1 MSNESAIAATGTKLC
16 PRCNLELQLS
26 EFGIS
31 RARKDGLNIYCKAC
45 NRDRT
50 NASRQA
56 ARERR
61 ARLKDIRDGAGDDVA
76 EQFIVPRQPVP
87 GGSARTFLGRTL
99 NTLTP
104 AERIKEAIRLGP
116 KTQKQLLEETKL
128 SKDEIGE
135 ALADLIL
142 WTHEIR
148 TVVSGETRLYFLNEQ
163 ARPNSSD
170 AQSEFDPSRFDTDL
184 SSFSSLHLLMPGRV
198 DSKHDHKENA
208 WIAA

>member
-1 MSNESAIAATGTKLC
+1 MSNESAIGATGTKLC
-16 PRCNLELQLS
+16 PRCNLDLQLS

-31 RARKDGLNIYCKAC
+31 RARKDGLNIYCKGC

-61 ARLKDIRDGAGDDVA
+61 ARLKDIRDGSGADVA
-76 EQFIVPRQPVP
+76 EHYVTPRQPVS
-87 GGSARTFLGRTL
+87 GNAARTFLGRSL
-99 NTLTP
+99 NMLSP

-148 TVVSGETRLYFLNEQ
+148 TMVSGETRLYFLNEQ
-163 ARPNSSD
+163 ARPNSAES
-170 AQSEFDPSRFDTDL
+170 QSELDPSRFDTDL
-184 SSFSSLHLLMPGRV
+184 SSFSSLHLLMPGQV
-198 DSKHDHKENA
+198 KSKQDHKENA